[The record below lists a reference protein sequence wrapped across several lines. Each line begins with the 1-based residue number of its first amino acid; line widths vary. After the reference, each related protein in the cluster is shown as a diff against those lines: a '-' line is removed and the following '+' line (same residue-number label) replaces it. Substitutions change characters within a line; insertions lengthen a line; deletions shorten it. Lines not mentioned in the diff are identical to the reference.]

1 VLLLNTK
8 ERNRPNS
15 PTVLELEEAAAVATE
30 VDSAVATEADS
41 AMAEVVGV
49 KAEVVGVKARQT
61 HKFPI
66 PISRCSFCSVSSGA
80 DTRLFETTPK
90 TLDQN

>member
-1 VLLLNTK
+1 M
-8 ERNRPNS
+8 
-15 PTVLELEEAAAVATE
+15 AE
-30 VDSAVATEADS
+30 VDSAVATEATEADSAMAEVDSAVATEVDSAMAEVDSAVATEVDS

-49 KAEVVGVKARQT
+49 KARQT
-61 HKFPI
+61 QKFPI

-90 TLDQN
+90 MLDQN

>member
-1 VLLLNTK
+1 MK
-8 ERNRPNS
+8 EEVDS
-15 PTVLELEEAAAVATE
+15 ATAEADSAEADSAVATEAEEAMAE
-30 VDSAVATEADS
+30 VDSAVATEVDS

-49 KAEVVGVKARQT
+49 KARQT
-61 HKFPI
+61 QKFPI

-90 TLDQN
+90 MLDQN